1 MVRQPLSC
9 LGTSPRPE
17 ERNEG
22 IGGWSDGT
30 RNLPNLHSSA
40 ITTSKVVGCWYT
52 E

>member
-22 IGGWSDGT
+22 IGDWSDGT

-40 ITTSKVVGCWYT
+40 ITASKVVGVY
-52 E
+52 